1 MSELRI
7 NASPLHEVSVRITA
21 GVSVVRLDASLSAF
35 RADVLGT
42 TVVASPLRDGS
53 VQQAAR
59 AELVAKSL
67 REVARYPLSAVT
79 SFSEADAA
87 LARAF

>member
-7 NASPLHEVSVRITA
+7 GASSLHQVSAQIAASVSSLPLA
-21 GVSVVRLDASLSAF
+21 ASLSAP
-35 RADVLGT
+35 REDVLGT
-42 TVVASPLRDGS
+42 PTVASPLRDGS

-59 AELVAKSL
+59 ADLVSAALHK
-67 REVARYPLSAVT
+67 VAEYPADAVT